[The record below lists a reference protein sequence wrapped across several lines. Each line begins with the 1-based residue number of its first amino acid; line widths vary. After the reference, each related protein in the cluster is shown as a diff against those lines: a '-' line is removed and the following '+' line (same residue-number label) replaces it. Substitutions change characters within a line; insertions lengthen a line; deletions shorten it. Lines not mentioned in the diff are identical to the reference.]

1 MDAKAAAR
9 ETIEDRRAALVD
21 LSHRIHAHP
30 ELAFE
35 EEKASAWCAGFLADA
50 GFAIEKPFCGLDTAF
65 RARKGNGPLHVAFC
79 AEYDALPSIGH
90 ACGHNVI
97 ATMSLGAALAAARV
111 ADEVGLTVTVVG
123 TPAEEHG
130 GGKILLLERGGF
142 ADEHLAMMAHPAPI
156 DAEEFPS
163 LACAN
168 LEVSYTG
175 KAAHAA
181 AFPQLGVNALDALTV
196 AQTAL
201 GLLRQ
206 HIDPTDRLHGI
217 VTHGGDAP
225 NVVPARTAARYLVR
239 SQTLGR
245 LERLVPRVRNCFEAG
260 ALATG
265 AKLGFEASKPYADMR
280 QDGTLGA
287 LYRRNASE
295 LGRSFPDLGRSSA
308 FSGSTDM
315 GNVSHALPSI
325 HPLIGLDSLPAVP
338 HQPEFADCARTEV
351 ADRAVFDG
359 GLAMAWTAID
369 VACDD
374 ALRERLRL
382 RTR

>member
-1 MDAKAAAR
+1 
-9 ETIEDRRAALVD
+9 
-21 LSHRIHAHP
+21 
-30 ELAFE
+30 
-35 EEKASAWCAGFLADA
+35 
-50 GFAIEKPFCGLDTAF
+50 
-65 RARKGNGPLHVAFC
+65 
-79 AEYDALPSIGH
+79 
-90 ACGHNVI
+90 
-97 ATMSLGAALAAARV
+97 MSLGAALAAARV

-374 ALRERLRL
+374 ALRERLLL
-382 RTR
+382 RPR

>member
-245 LERLVPRVRNCFEAG
+245 LERLLPRVRNCFEAG

-265 AKLGFEASKPYADMR
+265 AKLGFEASKPYVDMR
-280 QDGTLGA
+280 QDESLGA

-295 LGRSFPDLGRSSA
+295 LGRSFPELGRSSA

-374 ALRERLRL
+374 ALRERLLL
-382 RTR
+382 RPR

>member
-163 LACAN
+163 LVCAN

-245 LERLVPRVRNCFEAG
+245 LERLLPRVRNCFEAG

-280 QDGTLGA
+280 QDESLGA

-295 LGRSFPDLGRSSA
+295 LGRSFPELGRSSA

-374 ALRERLRL
+374 ALRERLLL
-382 RTR
+382 RPR

>member
-65 RARKGNGPLHVAFC
+65 RARMGNGPLHVAFC
-79 AEYDALPSIGH
+79 AEYDALPGIGH

-374 ALRERLRL
+374 ALRERLLL
-382 RTR
+382 RPR

>member
-295 LGRSFPDLGRSSA
+295 LGRSFPELGRSSA

>member
-79 AEYDALPSIGH
+79 AEYDALPGIGH

-325 HPLIGLDSLPAVP
+325 HPLIGLESLPAVP

-374 ALRERLRL
+374 ALRERLLL
-382 RTR
+382 RPR

>member
-374 ALRERLRL
+374 ALRERLLL

>member
-245 LERLVPRVRNCFEAG
+245 LERLLPRVRNCFEAG

-374 ALRERLRL
+374 ALRERLLL

>member
-79 AEYDALPSIGH
+79 AEYDALPGIGH

-374 ALRERLRL
+374 ALRERLLL
-382 RTR
+382 RPR

>member
-245 LERLVPRVRNCFEAG
+245 LERLLPRVRNCFEAG

-280 QDGTLGA
+280 QDESLGA

-295 LGRSFPDLGRSSA
+295 LGRSFPELGRSSA

-374 ALRERLRL
+374 ALRERLLL
-382 RTR
+382 RPR

>member
-79 AEYDALPSIGH
+79 AEYDALPGIGH

-175 KAAHAA
+175 KAAHDA

-374 ALRERLRL
+374 ALRERLLL
-382 RTR
+382 RPR

>member
-374 ALRERLRL
+374 ALRERLLL
-382 RTR
+382 RPR

>member
-206 HIDPTDRLHGI
+206 HIDPTDRLYGI

-245 LERLVPRVRNCFEAG
+245 LERLLPRVRNCFEAG

-280 QDGTLGA
+280 QDESLGA

-295 LGRSFPDLGRSSA
+295 LGRSFPELGRSSA

-374 ALRERLRL
+374 ALRERLLL
-382 RTR
+382 RPR

>member
-1 MDAKAAAR
+1 MDAKAAAC

>member
-79 AEYDALPSIGH
+79 AEYDALPGIGH

-130 GGKILLLERGGF
+130 GGTILLLERGGF

-374 ALRERLRL
+374 ALRERLLL
-382 RTR
+382 RPR

>member
-245 LERLVPRVRNCFEAG
+245 LERLLPRVRNCFEAG

-280 QDGTLGA
+280 QDESLGA

-295 LGRSFPDLGRSSA
+295 LGRSFPELGRSSA

-374 ALRERLRL
+374 ALRERLLL

>member
-280 QDGTLGA
+280 QDESLGA

-295 LGRSFPDLGRSSA
+295 LGRSFPELGRSSA

-374 ALRERLRL
+374 ALRERLLL

>member
-79 AEYDALPSIGH
+79 AEYDALPGIGH

-369 VACDD
+369 VACDA
-374 ALRERLRL
+374 ALRERLLL
-382 RTR
+382 RPR

>member
-1 MDAKAAAR
+1 MEAKAAAR

-79 AEYDALPSIGH
+79 AEYDALPGIGH

-374 ALRERLRL
+374 ALRERLLL
-382 RTR
+382 RPR

>member
-245 LERLVPRVRNCFEAG
+245 LERLLPRVRNCFEAG

-280 QDGTLGA
+280 QDESLGA

-295 LGRSFPDLGRSSA
+295 LGRSFPELGRSSA
-308 FSGSTDM
+308 VSGSTDM

-374 ALRERLRL
+374 ALRERLLL
-382 RTR
+382 RPR

>member
-1 MDAKAAAR
+1 MR
-9 ETIEDRRAALVD
+9 
-21 LSHRIHAHP
+21 S
-30 ELAFE
+30 
-35 EEKASAWCAGFLADA
+35 SA
-50 GFAIEKPFCGLDTAF
+50 
-65 RARKGNGPLHVAFC
+65 
-79 AEYDALPSIGH
+79 
-90 ACGHNVI
+90 
-97 ATMSLGAALAAARV
+97 
-111 ADEVGLTVTVVG
+111 
-123 TPAEEHG
+123 
-130 GGKILLLERGGF
+130 
-142 ADEHLAMMAHPAPI
+142 API

-225 NVVPARTAARYLVR
+225 NVVPARTAARSLVR

-374 ALRERLRL
+374 ALRERLLL
-382 RTR
+382 RPR